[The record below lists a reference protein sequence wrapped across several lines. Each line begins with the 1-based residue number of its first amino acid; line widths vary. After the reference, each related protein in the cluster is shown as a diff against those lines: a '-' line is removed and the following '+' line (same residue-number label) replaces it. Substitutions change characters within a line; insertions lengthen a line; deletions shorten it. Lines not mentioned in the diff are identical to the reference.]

1 MSGLRNTLL
10 VTGTDTGVGKTW
22 VSTGLLRAWVGAG
35 LRVAARKPAETGCE
49 SVGGRLQPA
58 DAAALA
64 AAAGG
69 GETLEAVCPY
79 RFAEPLAPA
88 VAAARAG
95 VRIDLDAVVDACRVR
110 AREVDRLLV
119 EGAGGFLSDPQDI
132 FKGDL
137 VEVVA
142 MGAYDASGRRFGML
156 GVSPEANHPVL
167 RSGLVFVIDSASP
180 IRFSRGGD
188 ALVRT
193 REGYMNSG
201 FDKLLDS
208 SGEKIDSP
216 GIYVEVEYSI
226 DGGPFQ
232 VGTYSYDIV
241 NGRSR
246 PGGRP
251 HTYLPGLAF
260 AQTVEV
266 KRVDVF
272 DAVGN
277 RFATL
282 GVKIVSPRE

>member
-1 MSGLRNTLL
+1 MDPRILRRGLASLLACGLLL
-10 VTGTDTGVGKTW
+10 VSGEARAHKQSLIFSVGPAVGPASPLRIAKSGVFRISQYGG
-22 VSTGLLRAWVGAG
+22 GLLALVLPKVFDPAGAKANAAG
-35 LRVAARKPAETGCE
+35 NEIHLDLRVN
-49 SVGGRLQPA
+49 
-58 DAAALA
+58 
-64 AAAGG
+64 
-69 GETLEAVCPY
+69 
-79 RFAEPLAPA
+79 
-88 VAAARAG
+88 G
-95 VRIDLDAVVDACRVR
+95 VPRSATMPFDVVNGKAT
-110 AREVDRLLV
+110 
-119 EGAGGFLSDPQDI
+119 AGGFLSDPQDI

>member
-1 MSGLRNTLL
+1 MNSGILRRGLASLLACGLLL
-10 VTGTDTGVGKTW
+10 VSGEARAHKQSLNFSVGPVLGTASPLRIAKSGVFRISQYGG
-22 VSTGLLRAWVGAG
+22 GLLALVLPKVFDAAGAKANAAG
-35 LRVAARKPAETGCE
+35 NEIRLDLRVN
-49 SVGGRLQPA
+49 
-58 DAAALA
+58 
-64 AAAGG
+64 
-69 GETLEAVCPY
+69 
-79 RFAEPLAPA
+79 
-88 VAAARAG
+88 G
-95 VRIDLDAVVDACRVR
+95 VTRSATMPFDVVNGKAK
-110 AREVDRLLV
+110 
-119 EGAGGFLSDPQDI
+119 AGGFLSDPQDI
-132 FKGDL
+132 SKGDL

-208 SGEKIDSP
+208 SGEKIDSS

-251 HTYLPGLAF
+251 HTYLPGLSF

>member
-1 MSGLRNTLL
+1 MNP
-10 VTGTDTGVGKTW
+10 
-22 VSTGLLRAWVGAG
+22 GLLRRGLASLLACGLLLVSGEARAHKKSLNFAVGPVLGTASPLRIAKSGVFRISQYGGGLLALVLPKVFDPAG
-35 LRVAARKPAETGCE
+35 AKANAAGNEIHLDLRVN
-49 SVGGRLQPA
+49 
-58 DAAALA
+58 
-64 AAAGG
+64 
-69 GETLEAVCPY
+69 
-79 RFAEPLAPA
+79 
-88 VAAARAG
+88 G
-95 VRIDLDAVVDACRVR
+95 VPRSATMPFDVVNGKAK
-110 AREVDRLLV
+110 
-119 EGAGGFLSDPQDI
+119 AGGFLSDPQDI

-216 GIYVEVEYSI
+216 GIYVEGEYSI

>member
-1 MSGLRNTLL
+1 MNPGILRRGLASLLACGLLL
-10 VTGTDTGVGKTW
+10 VSGEARAHKQSLNFAVGPVLGTASPLRIAKSGVFRISQYGG
-22 VSTGLLRAWVGAG
+22 GLLALVLPKVFDPAGAKANAAG
-35 LRVAARKPAETGCE
+35 NEIRLDLRVN
-49 SVGGRLQPA
+49 
-58 DAAALA
+58 
-64 AAAGG
+64 
-69 GETLEAVCPY
+69 
-79 RFAEPLAPA
+79 
-88 VAAARAG
+88 G
-95 VRIDLDAVVDACRVR
+95 VPRSATMPFDVVNGKAK
-110 AREVDRLLV
+110 
-119 EGAGGFLSDPQDI
+119 AGGFLSDPQDI

-137 VEVVA
+137 VEVDA

>member
-1 MSGLRNTLL
+1 MNSGILRRGLASLLACGLLL
-10 VTGTDTGVGKTW
+10 VSGEARAHKQSLNFSVGPVLGTASPLRIAKSGVFRISQYGGGQLALVLPK
-22 VSTGLLRAWVGAG
+22 VFDAAGAKANAAG
-35 LRVAARKPAETGCE
+35 NEIRLDLRVN
-49 SVGGRLQPA
+49 
-58 DAAALA
+58 
-64 AAAGG
+64 
-69 GETLEAVCPY
+69 
-79 RFAEPLAPA
+79 
-88 VAAARAG
+88 G
-95 VRIDLDAVVDACRVR
+95 VPRSATMPFDVVNGKAK
-110 AREVDRLLV
+110 
-119 EGAGGFLSDPQDI
+119 AGGFLSDPQDI

-251 HTYLPGLAF
+251 HTYLPGLSF